1 MKGFIV
7 FLIMLLSCGKIFSQN
22 TFAETDGV
30 YIGAG
35 FNVGWGGG
43 LGNEQGFLLDGYSVL
58 RQPGICTVLHIE
70 YIKLNIYSS
79 SPYSRK
85 PNVGGLCLV
94 CPGVGI

>member
-30 YIGAG
+30 YIGTG

-43 LGNEQGFLLDGYSVL
+43 LGNVL
-58 RQPGICTVLHIE
+58 RLCDGRQRMNLIINRELSGGYCKTDV
-70 YIKLNIYSS
+70 
-79 SPYSRK
+79 SRWTFSQYK
-85 PNVGGLCLV
+85 
-94 CPGVGI
+94 